1 MNHPEPVLEMYNYHA
16 WTNGVIIDRLNELP
30 EHVYHKEIQSGFSS
44 VSKVLSH
51 IYLTDYAWFD
61 IISGISMDEAMAS
74 SSELKE
80 EVEKKS
86 IEEMKKTFMDLY
98 ERNKAL
104 LSTVDME
111 KVMVVDN
118 PYAGSLETTISESV
132 LHVVTHGS
140 YHRGNIATMLRQMG
154 HTSVMQDFGLYLYT
168 KSNIKLYT
176 ISWIGGMYRWMNLLA
191 PVFTVHMMCIVRL
204 VF

>member
-16 WTNGVIIDRLNELP
+16 WANGVIIDRLNELP

-168 KSNIKLYT
+168 K
-176 ISWIGGMYRWMNLLA
+176 
-191 PVFTVHMMCIVRL
+191 
-204 VF
+204 

>member
-1 MNHPEPVLEMYNYHA
+1 MNHLEPVLEMYNYHA
-16 WTNGVIIDRLNELP
+16 WANGVIIDRLNELP

-51 IYLTDYAWFD
+51 IYLTDYTWFD

-74 SSELKE
+74 SSELKK

-86 IEEMKKTFMDLY
+86 IEEMKKIFIDLY

-104 LSTVDME
+104 LSTEDME

-132 LHVVTHGS
+132 LHIVTHGS

-168 KSNIKLYT
+168 K
-176 ISWIGGMYRWMNLLA
+176 
-191 PVFTVHMMCIVRL
+191 
-204 VF
+204 

>member
-16 WTNGVIIDRLNELP
+16 WANGVIIDRLNELP
-30 EHVYHKEIQSGFSS
+30 EHIYHKEIQSGFSS

-51 IYLTDYAWFD
+51 IYLTDYTWFD
-61 IISGISMDEAMAS
+61 IISGISMEEAMAS

-86 IEEMKKTFMDLY
+86 IEEMRKTFIDLY

-104 LSTVDME
+104 LSTEDME
-111 KVMVVDN
+111 KVMVVNN

-168 KSNIKLYT
+168 K
-176 ISWIGGMYRWMNLLA
+176 
-191 PVFTVHMMCIVRL
+191 
-204 VF
+204 

>member
-16 WTNGVIIDRLNELP
+16 WANGVIIDRLIELP

-74 SSELKE
+74 FSELKE

-168 KSNIKLYT
+168 K
-176 ISWIGGMYRWMNLLA
+176 
-191 PVFTVHMMCIVRL
+191 
-204 VF
+204 

>member
-1 MNHPEPVLEMYNYHA
+1 MTHPEPVLEMYNYHA
-16 WTNGVIIDRLNELP
+16 WANGVIIDRLNELP

-61 IISGISMDEAMAS
+61 IISGTSMDEAMAS

-86 IEEMKKTFMDLY
+86 IEEMKKTFIDLY

-168 KSNIKLYT
+168 K
-176 ISWIGGMYRWMNLLA
+176 
-191 PVFTVHMMCIVRL
+191 
-204 VF
+204 